1 MKLQLQNEIKKFKL
15 IIAVVKWWIYCQPL
29 GGRGKTV
36 KISNRKHFLNGIIFT
51 ISAACVLVM
60 LIGGVIMGGI
70 AASKFGIGSVLY
82 PSYYALSVAARILFV
97 VAYISFA
104 LTMTIYTRNAITGF
118 IFGLLIPNIPKILEM
133 VLGFLKFN
141 IDLDFLKISTHMPS
155 IYAASNDL
163 SSFLLCFVVL
173 SDYLILSIVAGFGL
187 MKNQDIK

>member
-1 MKLQLQNEIKKFKL
+1 MKN
-15 IIAVVKWWIYCQPL
+15 II
-29 GGRGKTV
+29 GRGIPKTRYYL
-36 KISNRKHFLNGIIFT
+36 SIIFT

-70 AASKFGIGSVLY
+70 AASKFGIGPVLY

-133 VLGFLKFN
+133 VLAFKNLT
-141 IDLDFLKISTHMPS
+141 LISIFSKSLYICRLFMRRQM
-155 IYAASNDL
+155 IYHHFCYVS
-163 SSFLLCFVVL
+163 LC
-173 SDYLILSIVAGFGL
+173 
-187 MKNQDIK
+187 